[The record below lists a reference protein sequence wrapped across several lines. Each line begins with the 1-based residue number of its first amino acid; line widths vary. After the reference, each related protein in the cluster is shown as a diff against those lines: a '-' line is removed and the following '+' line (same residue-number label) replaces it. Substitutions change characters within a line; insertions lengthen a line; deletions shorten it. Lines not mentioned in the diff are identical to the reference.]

1 MKPEAAKFI
10 DQASIVLARADL
22 MLTVSL
28 NEDAARAAYLAS
40 FHVAQAYIFERTG
53 KTSKSH
59 RGVQTEFFRLT
70 RDDARVDPVLRRFL
84 SQSYEF
90 KSVADYL
97 TGDEAVTSAAEAA
110 EAVATSKRFVAHFAA
125 LVALPESAPDHRRP
139 VRCAGFG
146 EFRFRGNELRPN
158 MLGVDL
164 KP

>member
-1 MKPEAAKFI
+1 MKPESAKFV
-10 DQASIVLARADL
+10 DQANIVLARADL

-70 RDDARVDPVLRRFL
+70 KDDARVDPVLRRFL

-110 EAVATSKRFVAHFAA
+110 EAVATSKRFVAHFTT
-125 LVALPESAPDHRRP
+125 LVSLPESAPDTSS
-139 VRCAGFG
+139 
-146 EFRFRGNELRPN
+146 NEAP
-158 MLGVDL
+158 
-164 KP
+164 

>member
-1 MKPEAAKFI
+1 MKPEVAKFI
-10 DQASIVLARADL
+10 DQATIVLARADL

-53 KTSKSH
+53 KTSKTH

-70 RDDARVDPVLRRFL
+70 KDDARVDPVLRRFL

-110 EAVATSKRFVAHFAA
+110 EAVATAKNFVAHLAP
-125 LVALPESAPDHRRP
+125 LVALPESPPDNEAP
-139 VRCAGFG
+139 
-146 EFRFRGNELRPN
+146 
-158 MLGVDL
+158 
-164 KP
+164 